1 MKSIALIATVAT
13 LSLAG
18 MAPVNAE
25 GPKEMTL
32 KDGTVHENAGAM
44 FQYLRDRDN
53 GLAAGNPKDIVE
65 AYPDEFEN
73 VGDLI
78 EQKRSTDVELET
90 STEIELETSSE
101 VEQESSIETEVETS
115 TETEQATSAE

>member
-1 MKSIALIATVAT
+1 MKSFVLIAAVAT

-18 MAPVNAE
+18 LVPASAE

-78 EQKRSTDVELET
+78 EQKRSTEIEQESSAQIEQEES
-90 STEIELETSSE
+90 STEIE
-101 VEQESSIETEVETS
+101 QE
-115 TETEQATSAE
+115 TSAE

>member
-1 MKSIALIATVAT
+1 MKTIALIATVAT

-18 MAPVNAE
+18 LVPAQAQ
-25 GPKEMTL
+25 GPKQMVLE
-32 KDGTVHENAGAM
+32 DGTVHRNAGEM

-53 GLAAGNPKDIVE
+53 GLAAGNPKDIVN

-78 EQKRSTDVELET
+78 DQKRADE
-90 STEIELETSSE
+90 
-101 VEQESSIETEVETS
+101 
-115 TETEQATSAE
+115 

>member
-1 MKSIALIATVAT
+1 MKSIVLIATVAS

-18 MAPVNAE
+18 LAPASAE
-25 GPKEMTL
+25 GPQEMTL

-78 EQKRSTDVELET
+78 EQKRSPEVELES
-90 STEIELETSSE
+90 STEIEA
-101 VEQESSIETEVETS
+101 ESS
-115 TETEQATSAE
+115 AEE

>member
-1 MKSIALIATVAT
+1 MTRIALIATVAA
-13 LSLAG
+13 LSFAGLAP
-18 MAPVNAE
+18 AHAE

-32 KDGTVHENAGAM
+32 LDGTVHKNAGAM

-78 EQKRSTDVELET
+78 EQKRSTELEST
-90 STEIELETSSE
+90 VEIEVESSTEIEAGS
-101 VEQESSIETEVETS
+101 
-115 TETEQATSAE
+115 SAEE

>member
-1 MKSIALIATVAT
+1 MKTIVIAAAI

-18 MAPVNAE
+18 MSPAFAQNAD
-25 GPKEMTL
+25 KSLTL
-32 KDGTVHENAGAM
+32 KDGTVHANPGAM
-44 FQYLRDRDN
+44 FQYLRTRDN

-78 EQKRSTDVELET
+78 QQKRD
-90 STEIELETSSE
+90 
-101 VEQESSIETEVETS
+101 
-115 TETEQATSAE
+115 AE